1 MRLCEITTWLD
12 EDSGATLQEIRPI
25 SQEQPSARP
34 ISNPGASV
42 SDGTPEKGEK
52 RQFHGQGQAQS
63 RYPEGVISLTYGY
76 RIEAAT
82 VEEAFA
88 GVEQADKD
96 AREAAVK
103 DFERQ
108 RTKAV
113 LSGRIAL
120 PRSGLNRLTLPP
132 GNGG

>member
-1 MRLCEITTWLD
+1 VCVIITWLD
-12 EDSGATLQEIRPI
+12 ENSGATLQEKRPVGP
-25 SQEQPSARP
+25 ESAIARLLA
-34 ISNPGASV
+34 NPGASV

-103 DFERQ
+103 DFESK

-113 LSGRIAL
+113 LSGRIAI
-120 PRSGLNRLTLPP
+120 PIRTINRLTLPP

>member
-1 MRLCEITTWLD
+1 MGVCVIITWLD
-12 EDSGATLQEIRPI
+12 ENSGATLQEKRPVGP
-25 SQEQPSARP
+25 ESAIARLLA
-34 ISNPGASV
+34 NPGASV
-42 SDGTPEKGEK
+42 SSETPGKGEK

-103 DFERQ
+103 DFDRQ

-113 LSGRIAL
+113 LSGRIAV
-120 PRSGLNRLTLPP
+120 PRRTISRLTLPP